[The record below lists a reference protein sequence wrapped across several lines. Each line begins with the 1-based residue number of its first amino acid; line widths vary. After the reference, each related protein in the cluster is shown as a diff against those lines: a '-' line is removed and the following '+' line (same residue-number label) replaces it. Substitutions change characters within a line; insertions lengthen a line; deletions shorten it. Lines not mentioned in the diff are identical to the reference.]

1 MQCKSGYAQAGQ
13 NKKRRADARLSWNCV
28 GKLLLLSLLD
38 QSDLEVVVVEL
49 AVLELLGH
57 LDFLDLN
64 IGILETGDQ
73 VVEILLFFL
82 HVGVVEI
89 GVAQNGSSSIVLVQ
103 RCDGIGGDPL
113 GVASNI
119 LNGSGEEIVVAA
131 AGEHGS
137 TCNSNSGQTCD
148 LQERTTRQNHGSI
161 LLII

>member
-1 MQCKSGYAQAGQ
+1 MQCKSGCAQAGQ
-13 NKKRRADARLSWNCV
+13 NKKRRADARLSWDCV
-28 GKLLLLSLLD
+28 GKLLLLLGLLD

-82 HVGVVEI
+82 HVAVVEI

-103 RCDGIGGDPL
+103 SCDGVGGNIFF
-113 GVASNI
+113 VASHI
-119 LNGSGEEIVVAA
+119 LNGEWLRNCCCRS
-131 AGEHGS
+131 
-137 TCNSNSGQTCD
+137 
-148 LQERTTRQNHGSI
+148 R
-161 LLII
+161 